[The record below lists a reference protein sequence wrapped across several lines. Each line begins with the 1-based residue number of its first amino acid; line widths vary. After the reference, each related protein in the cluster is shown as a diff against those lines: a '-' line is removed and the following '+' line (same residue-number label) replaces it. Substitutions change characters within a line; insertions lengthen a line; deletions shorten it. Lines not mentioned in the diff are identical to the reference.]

1 MCNFENHVLNL
12 KINHLFSPLSHSLSF
27 SFSPSLFLPVS
38 YFYICKFF
46 VYSEKNNNNKP
57 QWQAERADEH
67 TMLALALSLALSP
80 STAANPLVTCKQF
93 ACVCMFIHT
102 GIHKYSCTR
111 VTLRRVASSSLPL
124 PSLVRCFCTKSLSQ
138 ALIISCIRHSD
149 ASRFACELWAVI
161 AVGAQGKARK
171 RKFTEGTHLKGL

>member
-1 MCNFENHVLNL
+1 
-12 KINHLFSPLSHSLSF
+12 
-27 SFSPSLFLPVS
+27 
-38 YFYICKFF
+38 
-46 VYSEKNNNNKP
+46 
-57 QWQAERADEH
+57 
-67 TMLALALSLALSP
+67 MLALALSLALSP
-80 STAANPLVTCKQF
+80 STAGNPLATCKQF

-111 VTLRRVASSSLPL
+111 VTLRRVTLSSLPL

-161 AVGAQGKARK
+161 AVGARGKACK
-171 RKFTEGTHLKGL
+171 RKFTEGTHLKGLSGLCATLMHPRGAGLGQLLRL